1 MTQPRKIL
9 IVRLSHLGDVV
20 HALPV
25 FHTLREAYPDA
36 EFGWAI
42 QPEFAGLIEG
52 LPGLK
57 HIFHFGRQNGL
68 AAWFKLRR
76 ELRGWS
82 PDMAVDCQGNLKS
95 AAVTR
100 ISGAPRRV
108 GYHRYDW
115 REQAGA
121 RILTETAQRVTT
133 HPIHA
138 LDRVGELAR
147 HFVPE
152 VKLRTD
158 LALSQAELSSG
169 EAAWKEHGGQ
179 PGALVIHLSTQSDV
193 RSWPTASAAKLALA
207 AAEQGRE
214 VLILSGPAER
224 REGERLA
231 RELTAGTHIHHW
243 VGQTGLRELAA
254 FFHAAAKAKAELI
267 ACDSGPMHLAVAC
280 GMSVL
285 CLEGPQDADRTGPRQ
300 LSQVVDADEARVLRA
315 SETIEC
321 APCLKRSCSH
331 SEGPICMTKI
341 QPEQVLCALKE
352 TELSANS

>member
-9 IVRLSHLGDVV
+9 IVRLSHMGDVV

-42 QPEFAGLIEG
+42 QPEFAGLVEG
-52 LPGLK
+52 LPGIK
-57 HIFHFGRQNGL
+57 RVFHFGRRNGL
-68 AAWFKLRR
+68 SAWFKLRR
-76 ELRGWS
+76 ELREWS

-100 ISGAPRRV
+100 LSGAPRRV

-138 LDRVGELAR
+138 LDRVSELAR

-152 VKLRTD
+152 AKLRTD
-158 LALSQAELSSG
+158 LALSQSELDG
-169 EAAWKEHGGQ
+169 GAAAWEAHGGQ
-179 PGALVIHLSTQSDV
+179 PESLIIHLSTQSDV

-207 AAEQGRE
+207 AAEQGRN
-214 VLILSGPAER
+214 VLVLSGPAER
-224 REGERLA
+224 EEGERLA
-231 RELTAGTHIHHW
+231 KELTSNERIQHW
-243 VGQTGLRELAA
+243 VGQAGLRELAA
-254 FFHAAAKAKAELI
+254 FFDAAAKANAKLV

-280 GMSVL
+280 GLSVL

-300 LSQVVDADEARVLRA
+300 LSQVATTIETRVLRA
-315 SETIEC
+315 SEAIEC
-321 APCLKRSCSH
+321 APCLKRSCGH
-331 SEGPICMTKI
+331 SEGPICMSKI
-341 QPEQVLCALKE
+341 QPDQILRALE
-352 TELSANS
+352 EAALSANS